1 MTIIDIDA
9 ATISHAGTAPLTIP
23 VIPVARTTSVRSGSF
38 RLASGDAIVADTVA
52 ADVVERFI
60 VDLQIDAGV
69 GLELVPR
76 ADAGTPA
83 ISVELG
89 FIAPDG
95 VPLATGVRADGRT
108 LAEADE
114 RYEVTIAAAG
124 IQVHAATPEGVHRA
138 LTTLRQLVA
147 AAVVGDVA
155 ELPELTLVDGPRF
168 AWRGLSLDVVRT
180 FHGPETVR
188 RVIDMCSLYK
198 LNVLHLHLTDDQG
211 WRFEV
216 PEWPLLA
223 EVGGAGAVGDRPGGY
238 FTQDDVADLVGY
250 AAERFVTIVPEVD
263 LPGHAQAIFRAY
275 PELAPKPTP
284 ESEAAAA
291 AGFAIGTLDLG
302 RGPTRRFLEDVIAAA
317 AEQFGTSAWIHVG
330 GDEAFGMA
338 REDHAA
344 FVDAAMDV
352 VRRHGRRPLGWQEAG
367 RSAVGPGDVIQ
378 YWIEPNETLL
388 MLQSGMLQTMLPPE
402 VAPVLEATLRESLTD
417 VPEAVAKGARVLVSP
432 TTRLYF
438 DRPHAGPAIDD
449 AQEAQRERVG
459 MPFYPPTSL
468 RDMVEWD
475 PVQETPGA
483 VSDDQLIGL
492 EAALWCETV
501 TNQDDLEFLLLP
513 RLAGAGER
521 AWSASP
527 TEWADYSRRL
537 SCAPRAWNRRGWVWF
552 RSTEADWLD

>member
-9 ATISHAGTAPLTIP
+9 PTTSDARTTPLTIP
-23 VIPVARTTSVRSGSF
+23 VIPAARATFVRAGSF
-38 RLASGDAIVADTVA
+38 RLASGDAIVTDAVA

-69 GLELVPR
+69 ALELTG

-89 FIAPDG
+89 LIAPDG
-95 VPLATGVRADGRT
+95 VPLATGVRADG
-108 LAEADE
+108 LSLEEADE
-114 RYEVTIAAAG
+114 RYEVAIAAAG
-124 IQVHAATPEGVHRA
+124 ITVRAATSEGVHRA
-138 LTTLRQLVA
+138 LTTVRQLVS

-155 ELPELTLVDGPRF
+155 ELHEVTLVDGPRF

-216 PEWPLLA
+216 PGWPLLA

-238 FTQDDVADLVGY
+238 YTQDDIAELVAY
-250 AAERFVTIVPEVD
+250 AAERFITIVPEVD

-275 PELAPKPTP
+275 PELAPQATP
-284 ESEAAAA
+284 ESAAAAA
-291 AGFAIGTLDLG
+291 AGFAIGTLDLD
-302 RGPTRRFLEDVIAAA
+302 RGTTRGFLDDVIAAA
-317 AEQFGTSAWIHVG
+317 AQQFDTSAWIHVG

-367 RSAVGPGDVIQ
+367 RSAVGPDDVVQ
-378 YWIEPNETLL
+378 YWIEPNETLR
-388 MLQSGMLQTMLPPE
+388 MLESGILQNMLPPE
-402 VAPVLEATLRESLTD
+402 IAPVLEATMRESMND
-417 VPEAVAKGARVLVSP
+417 VPEALAKGAHVLVSP

-438 DRPHAGPAIDD
+438 DRPHAGPAADQE
-449 AQEAQRERVG
+449 QEAQRQRVG

-475 PVQETPGA
+475 PVEETPGA
-483 VSDDQLIGL
+483 ASDAQLIGV
-492 EAALWCETV
+492 EAAVWCETV
-501 TNQDDLEFLLLP
+501 TDQDDLEFLLLP

-527 TEWADYSRRL
+527 TEWAEYSRRL
-537 SCAPRAWNRRGWVWF
+537 CAGPRTWNNRGWVWF
-552 RSTEADWLD
+552 RSTEADWRA